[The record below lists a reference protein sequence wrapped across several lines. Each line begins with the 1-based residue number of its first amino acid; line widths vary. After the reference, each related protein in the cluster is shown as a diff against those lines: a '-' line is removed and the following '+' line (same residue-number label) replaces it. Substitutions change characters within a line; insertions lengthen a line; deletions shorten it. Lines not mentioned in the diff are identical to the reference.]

1 MDKKIKFAN
10 IFNNNTYDP
19 DKDDDEDIYDISPA
33 DILIQDIDLKRNYN
47 SRYRFYTELLKIYNK
62 NPKIIKKVY
71 TKLNAIKDLNG
82 MEKKLLSE
90 LIYYNNKL
98 DKTAGGGGT
107 NRKGRGD
114 SRSGRSGRKNRDG
127 GGSGTDGTDGT
138 DGTAGTDGA
147 GDAGNAGGTA
157 GTDGTDGAGN
167 AGGTGVLNG
176 YKESK
181 LREVF
186 KKDYDMPNISKLNKN
201 INEKNQN
208 SVKDTGDKITDF
220 NNQIDK
226 YYDDIEDA
234 DDNKDA
240 IAGLDK
246 KIKKKIIEFE
256 NDPENTFNYL
266 ELTIEDRLVFIIT
279 TFFIRYL
286 SLILIQWSVDINI
299 IKSFEEGFFYYAVI
313 YLAIFWFIVLFVNI
327 DNTTKVDYM
336 NFDNFMNSI
345 RSVFYYFYM
354 GTNGITRLLVHSCII
369 CVLLIVPIIL
379 NIKKSTYI
387 EEENKDKEKDIISY
401 EERKKLSKSLSLFTI
416 FIWVLTSII
425 ATKF

>member
-19 DKDDDEDIYDISPA
+19 DKDDDEDAYDISPA

-98 DKTAGGGGT
+98 DKTTGGS
-107 NRKGRGD
+107 GRGN
-114 SRSGRSGRKNRDG
+114 RSSSKSDRRDG
-127 GGSGTDGTDGT
+127 GGGGDG
-138 DGTAGTDGA
+138 
-147 GDAGNAGGTA
+147 GGS
-157 GTDGTDGAGN
+157 
-167 AGGTGVLNG
+167 VLEG

-181 LREVF
+181 LRDVL

-201 INEKNQN
+201 INEKNPN
-208 SVKDTGDKITDF
+208 SDKDTGDKITDF
-220 NNQIDK
+220 NKQIDN
-226 YYDDIEDA
+226 YYDDIDIDIEDA
-234 DDNKDA
+234 EGKTEIIAKFDKD
-240 IAGLDK
+240 
-246 KIKKKIIEFE
+246 IKKKIIEFE

-387 EEENKDKEKDIISY
+387 EEENNDKDKNIISY

>member
-19 DKDDDEDIYDISPA
+19 DKEDDEDAYDISPA
-33 DILIQDIDLKRNYN
+33 DMLIQDIDLKQNYN

-71 TKLNAIKDLNG
+71 TKLNAIKDLNL

-98 DKTAGGGGT
+98 DNNDKTTVGGKGKG
-107 NRKGRGD
+107 KGRAKGD
-114 SRSGRSGRKNRDG
+114 SHRHRGSR
-127 GGSGTDGTDGT
+127 GGSILD
-138 DGTAGTDGA
+138 
-147 GDAGNAGGTA
+147 
-157 GTDGTDGAGN
+157 
-167 AGGTGVLNG
+167 G

-181 LREVF
+181 MRDVF

-201 INEKNQN
+201 INERNQDPE
-208 SVKDTGDKITDF
+208 KETGDKITDF
-220 NNQIDK
+220 NKQIDN
-226 YYDDIEDA
+226 YYDDRDVGEDELYKKKIKSEPT
-234 DDNKDA
+234 DNENEELKA
-240 IAGLDK
+240 LDK
-246 KIKKKIIEFE
+246 NIKKKIIEFE

-387 EEENKDKEKDIISY
+387 EEETKDKDKNIISY

>member
-19 DKDDDEDIYDISPA
+19 DKEDDEDIYDISPA

-47 SRYRFYTELLKIYNK
+47 SRYRFYTELLKMYNK

-90 LIYYNNKL
+90 LIYYNSKM
-98 DKTAGGGGT
+98 DRGAGGGAKTG
-107 NRKGRGD
+107 GG
-114 SRSGRSGRKNRDG
+114 GEDG
-127 GGSGTDGTDGT
+127 GGAKTGEDG
-138 DGTAGTDGA
+138 GA
-147 GDAGNAGGTA
+147 G
-157 GTDGTDGAGN
+157 
-167 AGGTGVLNG
+167 VLKG

-181 LREVF
+181 LREVL

-201 INEKNQN
+201 INEKNPD
-208 SVKDTGDKITDF
+208 KETGDKITDF
-220 NNQIDK
+220 NNEIDK
-226 YYDDIEDA
+226 YYDEY
-234 DDNKDA
+234 DDNLNKDK
-240 IAGLDK
+240 D
-246 KIKKKIIEFE
+246 IKKKIIEFE

-299 IKSFEEGFFYYAVI
+299 IKSFEEGFFYYAVV

-336 NFDNFMNSI
+336 NFDNFMSSI

-387 EEENKDKEKDIISY
+387 EEENKDKDKDIISY
-401 EERKKLSKSLSLFTI
+401 EDRKKLSKSLSLFTI

>member
-10 IFNNNTYDP
+10 IFNNNNYEP
-19 DKDDDEDIYDISPA
+19 DKDDEEDTYEISPA
-33 DILIQDIDLKRNYN
+33 DILIQDIDLKKNYN

-62 NPKIIKKVY
+62 NPKIIKKIY
-71 TKLNAIKDLNG
+71 TKLNAIKDLNS
-82 MEKKLLSE
+82 MEKKLLTD
-90 LIYYNNKL
+90 LNYYNNKL
-98 DKTAGGGGT
+98 DKTTGGGG
-107 NRKGRGD
+107 
-114 SRSGRSGRKNRDG
+114 SR
-127 GGSGTDGTDGT
+127 GGS
-138 DGTAGTDGA
+138 
-147 GDAGNAGGTA
+147 
-157 GTDGTDGAGN
+157 
-167 AGGTGVLNG
+167 VLDD

-181 LREVF
+181 MREVL
-186 KKDYDMPNISKLNKN
+186 KKYYDMPNISKLNKN

-208 SVKDTGDKITDF
+208 QDKETGDKITDF
-220 NNQIDK
+220 NNQIDN
-226 YYDDIEDA
+226 YYDDRDDEA
-234 DDNKDA
+234 DNLYKEQDKDA
-240 IAGLDK
+240 IKIHKDNLGGLDK

-266 ELTIEDRLVFIIT
+266 EITMEDRLVFIIT

-313 YLAIFWFIVLFVNI
+313 YLSIFWFIVLFVNI

-336 NFDNFMNSI
+336 SFDNFMNSV

-387 EEENKDKEKDIISY
+387 EEENKDKGADIISY

>member
-10 IFNNNTYDP
+10 IFNNNTYEP
-19 DKDDDEDIYDISPA
+19 DKDDNEDIYNISPA
-33 DILIQDIDLKRNYN
+33 DILIQDIDLKQNYN

-62 NPKIIKKVY
+62 NPKIIKKIY
-71 TKLNAIKDLNG
+71 TKLNAIKDLNS
-82 MEKKLLSE
+82 MEKKLLTE
-90 LIYYNNKL
+90 LNYYNNKL
-98 DKTAGGGGT
+98 DKTV
-107 NRKGRGD
+107 
-114 SRSGRSGRKNRDG
+114 G
-127 GGSGTDGTDGT
+127 GGSGKSPYVSWRSCASCGRKDCKGCSSCGRCGRKDCKGCSSCARCGRK
-138 DGTAGTDGA
+138 DCNGCSSSR
-147 GDAGNAGGTA
+147 GGS
-157 GTDGTDGAGN
+157 
-167 AGGTGVLNG
+167 VLNN

-181 LREVF
+181 LRDVL
-186 KKDYDMPNISKLNKN
+186 KKDYDMPNISKLNIN
-201 INEKNQN
+201 INERSQDPNKE
-208 SVKDTGDKITDF
+208 TGDKITDF
-220 NNQIDK
+220 NKQIDD
-226 YYDDIEDA
+226 YYDDRDEIEA
-234 DDNKDA
+234 DPSNQTDKSALKTLDN
-240 IAGLDK
+240 

-266 ELTIEDRLVFIIT
+266 ELTLEDRLVFIIT

-387 EEENKDKEKDIISY
+387 EEENKDKDKNIISY

>member
-19 DKDDDEDIYDISPA
+19 DKDDDEDVYDISPA

-98 DKTAGGGGT
+98 DKTTGGGST

-114 SRSGRSGRKNRDG
+114 SRNSRSGRKNRDRG
-127 GGSGTDGTDGT
+127 GAGTDGTDGT
-138 DGTAGTDGA
+138 DGTYGA
-147 GDAGNAGGTA
+147 ADAGNAGGA
-157 GTDGTDGAGN
+157 
-167 AGGTGVLNG
+167 GVLEG

-181 LREVF
+181 LREVL

-201 INEKNQN
+201 INEKNPN
-208 SVKDTGDKITDF
+208 SDKDTGDKITDF

-234 DDNKDA
+234 DDKPEN
-240 IAGLDK
+240 IEELDK

-387 EEENKDKEKDIISY
+387 EEENKDKDKDIISY

>member
-10 IFNNNTYDP
+10 IFNNNTYEP
-19 DKDDDEDIYDISPA
+19 DKDDDEDAYDISPA
-33 DILIQDIDLKRNYN
+33 DMLIQDIDLKQNYN

-62 NPKIIKKVY
+62 NPKIIRKVY

-98 DKTAGGGGT
+98 DNTTVGGASRASRAG
-107 NRKGRGD
+107 RASSSKR
-114 SRSGRSGRKNRDG
+114 
-127 GGSGTDGTDGT
+127 GGSSI
-138 DGTAGTDGA
+138 
-147 GDAGNAGGTA
+147 
-157 GTDGTDGAGN
+157 
-167 AGGTGVLNG
+167 LEG

-181 LREVF
+181 MREVL

-201 INEKNQN
+201 INERNQDPE
-208 SVKDTGDKITDF
+208 KETGDKITDF
-220 NNQIDK
+220 NKQIDN
-226 YYDDIEDA
+226 YYDDRDVGEDELYKKKRNPVEKTKA
-234 DDNKDA
+234 ENNLKA
-240 IAGLDK
+240 LDK
-246 KIKKKIIEFE
+246 NIKKKIIEFE

-387 EEENKDKEKDIISY
+387 EEENNDKDKNIISY

>member
-10 IFNNNTYDP
+10 IFNNNTYEP
-19 DKDDDEDIYDISPA
+19 DKDDNEDIYNISPA
-33 DILIQDIDLKRNYN
+33 DILIQDIDLKQNYN

-62 NPKIIKKVY
+62 NPKIIKKIY
-71 TKLNAIKDLNG
+71 TKLNAIKDLNS
-82 MEKKLLSE
+82 MEKKLLTE
-90 LIYYNNKL
+90 LNYYNNKL
-98 DKTAGGGGT
+98 AKTV
-107 NRKGRGD
+107 
-114 SRSGRSGRKNRDG
+114 G
-127 GGSGTDGTDGT
+127 GGSGKSPCTSCASCGRKDCKGCSSCVRCGRKDCKGCSSSR
-138 DGTAGTDGA
+138 
-147 GDAGNAGGTA
+147 GG
-157 GTDGTDGAGN
+157 
-167 AGGTGVLNG
+167 GVLNN

-181 LREVF
+181 LRDVL
-186 KKDYDMPNISKLNKN
+186 KKDYDMPNISKLNIN
-201 INEKNQN
+201 INERSQDPNKE
-208 SVKDTGDKITDF
+208 TGDKITDF
-220 NNQIDK
+220 NKQIDD
-226 YYDDIEDA
+226 YYDKRDKIEA
-234 DDNKDA
+234 DSSNQTDNSALKDLDNK
-240 IAGLDK
+240 IE
-246 KIKKKIIEFE
+246 KKIIEFE

-266 ELTIEDRLVFIIT
+266 ELTVEDRLVFIIT

-345 RSVFYYFYM
+345 RSIFYYFYM

-369 CVLLIVPIIL
+369 CILLIVPIIL

-387 EEENKDKEKDIISY
+387 EEENKDKDKDIISY

>member
-98 DKTAGGGGT
+98 DNTTGGGSRNDRSSNGGGNRSSGSSSSSGRAGGRSRSAISGRSSSARAGGARETGENGDGGGGGGAGGGG
-107 NRKGRGD
+107 
-114 SRSGRSGRKNRDG
+114 G
-127 GGSGTDGTDGT
+127 GG
-138 DGTAGTDGA
+138 
-147 GDAGNAGGTA
+147 
-157 GTDGTDGAGN
+157 
-167 AGGTGVLNG
+167 VLEG

-181 LREVF
+181 LREVL

-208 SVKDTGDKITDF
+208 RDKDTGDKITDF

-234 DDNKDA
+234 DDNKVKE
-240 IAGLDK
+240 GELDTG
-246 KIKKKIIEFE
+246 IKKKIIEFE

-387 EEENKDKEKDIISY
+387 EEENKDKDKDIISY

>member
-10 IFNNNTYDP
+10 IFNNNTYEP
-19 DKDDDEDIYDISPA
+19 DKDDDEDVYNISPA
-33 DILIQDIDLKRNYN
+33 DIFIQDIDLKQSYN

-62 NPKIIKKVY
+62 NPKIIKKIY
-71 TKLNAIKDLNG
+71 TKLNAIKDLNR
-82 MEKKLLSE
+82 MEKKLLTE
-90 LIYYNNKL
+90 LNYYNNKL
-98 DKTAGGGGT
+98 DKTTGG
-107 NRKGRGD
+107 
-114 SRSGRSGRKNRDG
+114 SSGKSGCVSCASCASCGRKDCKGCNGSRG
-127 GGSGTDGTDGT
+127 G
-138 DGTAGTDGA
+138 
-147 GDAGNAGGTA
+147 
-157 GTDGTDGAGN
+157 
-167 AGGTGVLNG
+167 GVLNN

-181 LREVF
+181 LRNVL
-186 KKDYDMPNISKLNKN
+186 KKDYDMPNISKLNIN
-201 INEKNQN
+201 INENKKDQN
-208 SVKDTGDKITDF
+208 KETGDKITDF
-220 NNQIDK
+220 NKKIDN
-226 YYDDIEDA
+226 YYDERDEIA
-234 DDNKDA
+234 SDDPKLET
-240 IAGLDK
+240 LDK
-246 KIKKKIIEFE
+246 KIKKNIIEFE

-266 ELTIEDRLVFIIT
+266 ELTVEDRLVFIIT

-387 EEENKDKEKDIISY
+387 EEENKDKDKDIISY

>member
-1 MDKKIKFAN
+1 M
-10 IFNNNTYDP
+10 
-19 DKDDDEDIYDISPA
+19 
-33 DILIQDIDLKRNYN
+33 
-47 SRYRFYTELLKIYNK
+47 
-62 NPKIIKKVY
+62 
-71 TKLNAIKDLNG
+71 
-82 MEKKLLSE
+82 
-90 LIYYNNKL
+90 
-98 DKTAGGGGT
+98 
-107 NRKGRGD
+107 
-114 SRSGRSGRKNRDG
+114 
-127 GGSGTDGTDGT
+127 
-138 DGTAGTDGA
+138 
-147 GDAGNAGGTA
+147 
-157 GTDGTDGAGN
+157 
-167 AGGTGVLNG
+167 
-176 YKESK
+176 
-181 LREVF
+181 REVL

-201 INEKNQN
+201 INERNQDPE
-208 SVKDTGDKITDF
+208 KETGDKITDF
-220 NNQIDK
+220 NKQIDN
-226 YYDDIEDA
+226 YYDDRDVGEDELYKKKRNPVEKTKA
-234 DDNKDA
+234 ENNLKA
-240 IAGLDK
+240 LDK
-246 KIKKKIIEFE
+246 NIKKKIIEFE

-387 EEENKDKEKDIISY
+387 EEENNDKDKNIISY

>member
-19 DKDDDEDIYDISPA
+19 DKDDDENAYDISPA

-47 SRYRFYTELLKIYNK
+47 SRYKFYTELLKIYNK
-62 NPKIIKKVY
+62 NPKIIKKIY
-71 TKLNAIKDLNG
+71 TKLNAIKDLNRT
-82 MEKKLLSE
+82 EKKLLSE

-98 DKTAGGGGT
+98 DKKTDGSVKGGG
-107 NRKGRGD
+107 
-114 SRSGRSGRKNRDG
+114 
-127 GGSGTDGTDGT
+127 
-138 DGTAGTDGA
+138 
-147 GDAGNAGGTA
+147 
-157 GTDGTDGAGN
+157 
-167 AGGTGVLNG
+167 VLDD

-181 LREVF
+181 MKDVL
-186 KKDYDMPNISKLNKN
+186 KKDYDMPNISKLNRN
-201 INEKNQN
+201 INEKET
-208 SVKDTGDKITDF
+208 KKETGDKITDL
-220 NNQIDK
+220 NKHIDD
-226 YYDDIEDA
+226 YYDDY
-234 DDNKDA
+234 DDTGKN
-240 IAGLDK
+240 LDK
-246 KIKKKIIEFE
+246 NILDKNIKKELIEFE

-279 TFFIRYL
+279 TFFIRYV

-379 NIKKSTYI
+379 NIRKSTYI
-387 EEENKDKEKDIISY
+387 EEDKDKDNNIISY

>member
-1 MDKKIKFAN
+1 
-10 IFNNNTYDP
+10 
-19 DKDDDEDIYDISPA
+19 
-33 DILIQDIDLKRNYN
+33 
-47 SRYRFYTELLKIYNK
+47 
-62 NPKIIKKVY
+62 
-71 TKLNAIKDLNG
+71 
-82 MEKKLLSE
+82 
-90 LIYYNNKL
+90 
-98 DKTAGGGGT
+98 
-107 NRKGRGD
+107 
-114 SRSGRSGRKNRDG
+114 
-127 GGSGTDGTDGT
+127 
-138 DGTAGTDGA
+138 
-147 GDAGNAGGTA
+147 
-157 GTDGTDGAGN
+157 
-167 AGGTGVLNG
+167 
-176 YKESK
+176 
-181 LREVF
+181 
-186 KKDYDMPNISKLNKN
+186 MPNISKLNKN
-201 INEKNQN
+201 INERNQDP
-208 SVKDTGDKITDF
+208 SKETGDKITDF

-226 YYDDIEDA
+226 YYDDR
-234 DDNKDA
+234 DDGEENLYNKKIKNESTDDENQA
-240 IAGLDK
+240 LKNLDK
-246 KIKKKIIEFE
+246 NIKKKIIEFE

-387 EEENKDKEKDIISY
+387 EEENNDKDKNIISY

>member
-10 IFNNNTYDP
+10 IFNNNNYEP
-19 DKDDDEDIYDISPA
+19 DKDDEEDTYEISPA
-33 DILIQDIDLKRNYN
+33 DILIQDIDLKKNYN

-62 NPKIIKKVY
+62 NPKIIKKIY
-71 TKLNAIKDLNG
+71 TKLNAIKDLNS
-82 MEKKLLSE
+82 MEKKLLTD
-90 LIYYNNKL
+90 LNYYNNKL
-98 DKTAGGGGT
+98 DKTT
-107 NRKGRGD
+107 
-114 SRSGRSGRKNRDG
+114 G
-127 GGSGTDGTDGT
+127 GGSGGSR
-138 DGTAGTDGA
+138 
-147 GDAGNAGGTA
+147 GGS
-157 GTDGTDGAGN
+157 
-167 AGGTGVLNG
+167 VLDN

-181 LREVF
+181 MREVL
-186 KKDYDMPNISKLNKN
+186 KKYYDMPNISKLNKN

-208 SVKDTGDKITDF
+208 PDKETGDKITDF

-226 YYDDIEDA
+226 YYDDRDEEA
-234 DDNKDA
+234 DNLYKEQKKGDGKEEAKIKEYKGNLVN
-240 IAGLDK
+240 LDK

-266 ELTIEDRLVFIIT
+266 EITMEDRLVFIIT

-313 YLAIFWFIVLFVNI
+313 YLSIFWFIVLFVNI

-336 NFDNFMNSI
+336 SFDNFMNSV

-387 EEENKDKEKDIISY
+387 EEENKDKGADIISY

>member
-10 IFNNNTYDP
+10 IFNNNNYEP
-19 DKDDDEDIYDISPA
+19 DKDDEEDTYEISPA
-33 DILIQDIDLKRNYN
+33 DILIQDIDLKKNYN

-62 NPKIIKKVY
+62 NPKIIKKIY
-71 TKLNAIKDLNG
+71 TKLNAIKDLNS
-82 MEKKLLSE
+82 MEKKLLTD
-90 LIYYNNKL
+90 LNYYNNKL
-98 DKTAGGGGT
+98 DKTT
-107 NRKGRGD
+107 
-114 SRSGRSGRKNRDG
+114 G
-127 GGSGTDGTDGT
+127 GGSGGS
-138 DGTAGTDGA
+138 GA
-147 GDAGNAGGTA
+147 S
-157 GTDGTDGAGN
+157 
-167 AGGTGVLNG
+167 VLDN
-176 YKESK
+176 YKETK
-181 LREVF
+181 MREVL
-186 KKDYDMPNISKLNKN
+186 KKYYDMPNISKLNKN

-208 SVKDTGDKITDF
+208 PDKETGDKITDF

-226 YYDDIEDA
+226 YYDDRDDEA
-234 DDNKDA
+234 DNLYKEQNKGDGKEEA
-240 IAGLDK
+240 KIKEYKGNLVNLDK

-266 ELTIEDRLVFIIT
+266 EITMEDRLVFIIT

-313 YLAIFWFIVLFVNI
+313 YLSIFWFIVLFVNI

-336 NFDNFMNSI
+336 SFDNFMNSV

-387 EEENKDKEKDIISY
+387 EEENKDKGADIISY

>member
-19 DKDDDEDIYDISPA
+19 DKEDDEDAYDISPA

-98 DKTAGGGGT
+98 DKTTSGGGKG
-107 NRKGRGD
+107 NRSSRKSDRGD
-114 SRSGRSGRKNRDG
+114 GRDG
-127 GGSGTDGTDGT
+127 GG
-138 DGTAGTDGA
+138 
-147 GDAGNAGGTA
+147 
-157 GTDGTDGAGN
+157 
-167 AGGTGVLNG
+167 GVLDG

-201 INEKNQN
+201 INERNQDPE
-208 SVKDTGDKITDF
+208 KETGDKITDF
-220 NNQIDK
+220 NKQIDN
-226 YYDDIEDA
+226 YYDERDEREDELYNKKINNEST
-234 DDNKDA
+234 DNEKQELKN
-240 IAGLDK
+240 LDK
-246 KIKKKIIEFE
+246 NIKKKIIEFE

-286 SLILIQWSVDINI
+286 SLILIQI
-299 IKSFEEGFFYYAVI
+299 
-313 YLAIFWFIVLFVNI
+313 
-327 DNTTKVDYM
+327 
-336 NFDNFMNSI
+336 
-345 RSVFYYFYM
+345 
-354 GTNGITRLLVHSCII
+354 LL
-369 CVLLIVPIIL
+369 
-379 NIKKSTYI
+379 
-387 EEENKDKEKDIISY
+387 
-401 EERKKLSKSLSLFTI
+401 
-416 FIWVLTSII
+416 
-425 ATKF
+425 

>member
-19 DKDDDEDIYDISPA
+19 DKDDDEDAYDISPA

-90 LIYYNNKL
+90 LIYYNNKP
-98 DKTAGGGGT
+98 DKTTGGS
-107 NRKGRGD
+107 GRGN
-114 SRSGRSGRKNRDG
+114 RSSSKSDRRDG
-127 GGSGTDGTDGT
+127 GGS
-138 DGTAGTDGA
+138 
-147 GDAGNAGGTA
+147 
-157 GTDGTDGAGN
+157 
-167 AGGTGVLNG
+167 VLEG

-181 LREVF
+181 LRDVL

-201 INEKNQN
+201 INEKNPN
-208 SVKDTGDKITDF
+208 SDKDTGDKITDF
-220 NNQIDK
+220 NKQIDN
-226 YYDDIEDA
+226 YYDDI
-234 DDNKDA
+234 DDEGKTEN
-240 IAGLDK
+240 IAELDK
-246 KIKKKIIEFE
+246 NIKKKIIEFE

-387 EEENKDKEKDIISY
+387 EEENDDKDKNIISY

>member
-19 DKDDDEDIYDISPA
+19 DKDDDEDAYDISPA

-98 DKTAGGGGT
+98 DKTTSGGGKG
-107 NRKGRGD
+107 NRSSRKSDRGD
-114 SRSGRSGRKNRDG
+114 GRDG
-127 GGSGTDGTDGT
+127 GG
-138 DGTAGTDGA
+138 
-147 GDAGNAGGTA
+147 
-157 GTDGTDGAGN
+157 
-167 AGGTGVLNG
+167 GVLDG

-201 INEKNQN
+201 IYEKNPN
-208 SVKDTGDKITDF
+208 SDKDTGDKITDF

-226 YYDDIEDA
+226 YYDERDEREDELYKKKINNKST
-234 DDNKDA
+234 DNEKQELKN
-240 IAGLDK
+240 LDK
-246 KIKKKIIEFE
+246 NIKKKIIEFE

-387 EEENKDKEKDIISY
+387 EEETKDKDKNIISY

>member
-10 IFNNNTYDP
+10 IFNNNTYEP
-19 DKDDDEDIYDISPA
+19 DKDDNEDIYNISPA
-33 DILIQDIDLKRNYN
+33 DILIQDIDLKQNYN

-71 TKLNAIKDLNG
+71 TKLNAIKDLNL

-98 DKTAGGGGT
+98 DNNDKTTVGGKD
-107 NRKGRGD
+107 RGRASSSHRG
-114 SRSGRSGRKNRDG
+114 SRSSRSSRSSRNSR
-127 GGSGTDGTDGT
+127 GGSI
-138 DGTAGTDGA
+138 
-147 GDAGNAGGTA
+147 
-157 GTDGTDGAGN
+157 
-167 AGGTGVLNG
+167 LEG

-181 LREVF
+181 MREVL

-201 INEKNQN
+201 INERNQDPE
-208 SVKDTGDKITDF
+208 KETGDKITDF
-220 NNQIDK
+220 NKQIDN
-226 YYDDIEDA
+226 YYDDRDVGEDELYKKKIKSEPT
-234 DDNKDA
+234 DNEKEKLKA
-240 IAGLDK
+240 LDK
-246 KIKKKIIEFE
+246 NIKKKIIEFE

-369 CVLLIVPIIL
+369 CILLIVPIIL

-387 EEENKDKEKDIISY
+387 EEENKDKDKDIISY

>member
-10 IFNNNTYDP
+10 IFNNNTYEP
-19 DKDDDEDIYDISPA
+19 DKDDNEDIYNISPA
-33 DILIQDIDLKRNYN
+33 DILIQDIDLKQNYN

-62 NPKIIKKVY
+62 NPKIIKKIY
-71 TKLNAIKDLNG
+71 TKLNAIKDLNS
-82 MEKKLLSE
+82 MEKKLLTE
-90 LIYYNNKL
+90 LNYYNNKL
-98 DKTAGGGGT
+98 AKTVGG
-107 NRKGRGD
+107 
-114 SRSGRSGRKNRDG
+114 SSGKSPYVSCASCARCGRKDCKGCSSCGRCGRKDCKGCSSCARCGRKDCNGCSSSR
-127 GGSGTDGTDGT
+127 GGS
-138 DGTAGTDGA
+138 
-147 GDAGNAGGTA
+147 
-157 GTDGTDGAGN
+157 
-167 AGGTGVLNG
+167 VLNN

-181 LREVF
+181 LRDVL
-186 KKDYDMPNISKLNKN
+186 KKDYDMPNISKLNIN
-201 INEKNQN
+201 INERSQDPNKE
-208 SVKDTGDKITDF
+208 TGDKITDF
-220 NNQIDK
+220 NKQIDD
-226 YYDDIEDA
+226 YYDDRDEIEA
-234 DDNKDA
+234 DPSNQTDKSALKTLDN
-240 IAGLDK
+240 

-266 ELTIEDRLVFIIT
+266 ELTLEDRLVFIIT

-345 RSVFYYFYM
+345 RSIFYYFYM

-387 EEENKDKEKDIISY
+387 EEENKDKDKDIISY

>member
-10 IFNNNTYDP
+10 IFNNNTYEP
-19 DKDDDEDIYDISPA
+19 DKDDNEDIYNISPA
-33 DILIQDIDLKRNYN
+33 DILIQDIDLKQNYN

-62 NPKIIKKVY
+62 NPKIIKKIY
-71 TKLNAIKDLNG
+71 TKLNAIKDLNS
-82 MEKKLLSE
+82 MEKKLLTE
-90 LIYYNNKL
+90 LNYYNNKL
-98 DKTAGGGGT
+98 DKTI
-107 NRKGRGD
+107 
-114 SRSGRSGRKNRDG
+114 G
-127 GGSGTDGTDGT
+127 GGSGKSPCVSCASCGRKDCKGCSPCGRCGRKDCKGCSPCGRCGRK
-138 DGTAGTDGA
+138 DCKGCSSSR
-147 GDAGNAGGTA
+147 GG
-157 GTDGTDGAGN
+157 
-167 AGGTGVLNG
+167 GVLNN

-181 LREVF
+181 LRDVL
-186 KKDYDMPNISKLNKN
+186 KKDYDMPNISKLNIN
-201 INEKNQN
+201 INEKSQDPN
-208 SVKDTGDKITDF
+208 KETGDKITDF
-220 NNQIDK
+220 NKQIDN
-226 YYDDIEDA
+226 YYDERDEIEANSSNQTDKSA
-234 DDNKDA
+234 LKNLDN
-240 IAGLDK
+240 

-266 ELTIEDRLVFIIT
+266 ELTLEDRLVFIIT

-387 EEENKDKEKDIISY
+387 EEENKDKDKDIISY

>member
-10 IFNNNTYDP
+10 IFNNNTYEP
-19 DKDDDEDIYDISPA
+19 DKDDDEDAYDISPA
-33 DILIQDIDLKRNYN
+33 DMLIQDIDLKQNYN

-62 NPKIIKKVY
+62 NPKIIRKVY

-98 DKTAGGGGT
+98 DKKTGGGA
-107 NRKGRGD
+107 GRA
-114 SRSGRSGRKNRDG
+114 SG
-127 GGSGTDGTDGT
+127 GGSSI
-138 DGTAGTDGA
+138 
-147 GDAGNAGGTA
+147 
-157 GTDGTDGAGN
+157 
-167 AGGTGVLNG
+167 LQG

-181 LREVF
+181 MREVL

-201 INEKNQN
+201 INERNQDP
-208 SVKDTGDKITDF
+208 SKETGDKITDF
-220 NNQIDK
+220 NNQIDN
-226 YYDDIEDA
+226 YYDGRDDGEENLYNKKGA
-234 DDNKDA
+234 DEKK
-240 IAGLDK
+240 IARDELKALDK
-246 KIKKKIIEFE
+246 NIKKKIIEFE

-387 EEENKDKEKDIISY
+387 EEENNDKDKNIISY

>member
-19 DKDDDEDIYDISPA
+19 DKEDDEDAYDISPA

-98 DKTAGGGGT
+98 DKTTSGGGKG
-107 NRKGRGD
+107 NRSSRKSDRGD
-114 SRSGRSGRKNRDG
+114 GRDG
-127 GGSGTDGTDGT
+127 GG
-138 DGTAGTDGA
+138 
-147 GDAGNAGGTA
+147 
-157 GTDGTDGAGN
+157 
-167 AGGTGVLNG
+167 GVLDG

-201 INEKNQN
+201 INERNQDPE
-208 SVKDTGDKITDF
+208 KETGDKITDF
-220 NNQIDK
+220 NKQIDN
-226 YYDDIEDA
+226 YYDERDEREDELYNKKINNEST
-234 DDNKDA
+234 DNEKQELKN
-240 IAGLDK
+240 LDK
-246 KIKKKIIEFE
+246 NIKKKIIEFE

-387 EEENKDKEKDIISY
+387 EEETKDKDKNIISY

>member
-10 IFNNNTYDP
+10 IFNNNNYEP
-19 DKDDDEDIYDISPA
+19 DKDDEEDTYEISPA
-33 DILIQDIDLKRNYN
+33 DILIQDIDLKKNYN

-62 NPKIIKKVY
+62 NPKIIKKIY
-71 TKLNAIKDLNG
+71 TKLNAIKDLNS
-82 MEKKLLSE
+82 MEKKLLTD
-90 LIYYNNKL
+90 LNYYNNKL
-98 DKTAGGGGT
+98 DKTV
-107 NRKGRGD
+107 
-114 SRSGRSGRKNRDG
+114 
-127 GGSGTDGTDGT
+127 GGSGGS
-138 DGTAGTDGA
+138 
-147 GDAGNAGGTA
+147 GGSR
-157 GTDGTDGAGN
+157 
-167 AGGTGVLNG
+167 GGSVLDN

-181 LREVF
+181 MREVL
-186 KKDYDMPNISKLNKN
+186 KKYYDMPNISKLNKN

-208 SVKDTGDKITDF
+208 PDKETGDKITDF

-226 YYDDIEDA
+226 YYDDRDEEA
-234 DDNKDA
+234 DNLYKEQKKGDEIINKDE
-240 IAGLDK
+240 INKHKGNLVNLDK

-266 ELTIEDRLVFIIT
+266 EITMEDRLVFIIT

-336 NFDNFMNSI
+336 SFDNFMNSV

-387 EEENKDKEKDIISY
+387 EEENKDKGADIISY

>member
-19 DKDDDEDIYDISPA
+19 DKDDDEDVYDISPA

-98 DKTAGGGGT
+98 DKTTVGGGT
-107 NRKGRGD
+107 SRKGRGD
-114 SRSGRSGRKNRDG
+114 SRNSRSGRKNRDRG
-127 GGSGTDGTDGT
+127 GYGTDGT

-147 GDAGNAGGTA
+147 GDAGNAG

-181 LREVF
+181 LREVL

-201 INEKNQN
+201 INDKNQN
-208 SVKDTGDKITDF
+208 RDKDTGDKITDF

-226 YYDDIEDA
+226 YYDEIEDA
-234 DDNKDA
+234 DDKPEK
-240 IAGLDK
+240 IEELDK

-387 EEENKDKEKDIISY
+387 EEENKDKDKDIISY
-401 EERKKLSKSLSLFTI
+401 EDRKKLSKSLSLFTI